1 MTTEKQI
8 IANQQ
13 NAKHSTG
20 PRTESGKRRSR
31 RNAVRHGL
39 TAETVIDTL
48 EDAADY
54 RAFERAIKSDYS
66 PQTAIEGQLVS
77 RLASLLWR
85 LRRAVIVESGLLN
98 IQAEKICD
106 QSARSRPT
114 RELDLHTLSI
124 FRKYLRPLELY
135 TRSDQQQ
142 EASGAVSINSI
153 RSVDAETNQTN
164 TNIARAFLRLTSLDD
179 GAFERLGR
187 YETNLWR
194 QTAQIFLLLSS
205 IEFCAKDRFPDE
217 RPNFR
222 RVRRKHGRC
231 SPFDFNPFL
240 RSAGRLHLKFP
251 SAYN

>member
-1 MTTEKQI
+1 MATEKQI

-39 TAETVIDTL
+39 TAETVIDIL

-98 IQAEKICD
+98 MQAETI
-106 QSARSRPT
+106 QSPCSRPT
-114 RELDLHTLSI
+114 SEYAVDRVSI
-124 FRKYLRPLELY
+124 FRKFLRPLDVES
-135 TRSDQQQ
+135 RSGQQT
-142 EASGAVSINSI
+142 EANDIWIDSIHSNG
-153 RSVDAETNQTN
+153 AETNRTN
-164 TNIARAFLRLTSLDD
+164 TNIARSFLRLTNLDNRV
-179 GAFERLGR
+179 FERLGR

-194 QTAQIFLLLSS
+194 QTAQTLLLLSS
-205 IEFCAKDRFPDE
+205 IEFRLKDRSPDE
-217 RPNFR
+217 RPCFG
-222 RVRRKHGRC
+222 RVHRKHGRY
-231 SPFDFNPFL
+231 PPLIHF
-240 RSAGRLHLKFP
+240 
-251 SAYN
+251 